1 MKRRDLLQHL
11 RQHGCRFVR
20 EGSDHSIW
28 ENPANGHRTAVQ
40 RHREIPKYTAAR
52 ICKQLGIP
60 VPP

>member
-28 ENPANGHRTAVQ
+28 ENPTTGRRTSVQ
-40 RHREIPKYTAAR
+40 RHREIPEYTVAS

-60 VPP
+60 KP